1 MDTPRLRASDADRD
15 RVAAMLRE
23 HHAAGRLT
31 GDEFTE
37 RLAAA
42 FSAKTLGD
50 LDELMADLPAIDLYR
65 LPDRSVRPRPSP
77 TARDPTRNPAR
88 DPARNPAR
96 SSADFALLRTTAIV
110 TSIGLYLVSG
120 ILFGAWWAPWWL
132 IILVVAFLMARRA
145 RRGS

>member
-1 MDTPRLRASDADRD
+1 MAANPRLRASDADRD
-15 RVAAMLRE
+15 RIAALLRE

-42 FSAKTLGD
+42 FAAKTLGD
-50 LDELMADLPAIDLYR
+50 LDELMVDLPAIDLYR
-65 LPDRSVRPRPSP
+65 LPDRSIRPQPSP
-77 TARDPTRNPAR
+77 AERNVARKPGQTDYAV
-88 DPARNPAR
+88 
-96 SSADFALLRTTAIV
+96 LRTTAVI
-110 TSIGLYLVSG
+110 TSIGLYLVTG

-145 RRGS
+145 RGGS